1 MSKLQESRKKEIPN
15 LVEKY
20 KLLVAETFKIVTAP
34 FPIYKNLENEKCE
47 VIQTAEQ
54 QQFIDIENRNKALDN
69 ANQMLV
75 KVNQLEIELNAPEIP
90 NGEKEE
96 DEEEIEGKPKKNW
109 TKKIATETK

>member
-1 MSKLQESRKKEIPN
+1 MSKLQESRKKEIPI

-20 KLLVAETFKIVTAP
+20 KLLVDETFKIVTTSLP
-34 FPIYKNLENEKCE
+34 VYQNLENEKGE

-75 KVNQLEIELNAPEIP
+75 KVNLLEIELNNPEILE
-90 NGEKEE
+90 EKEE
-96 DEEEIEGKPKKNW
+96 EEGDVKPKKNW
-109 TKKIATETK
+109 TKKVATESK

>member
-20 KLLVAETFKIVTAP
+20 KLLVDETFKIVTTP
-34 FPIYKNLENEKCE
+34 LPVYENLENEKGE

-54 QQFIDIENRNKALDN
+54 KQFIDIENRNKALDN

-75 KVNQLEIELNAPEIP
+75 KVNLLEIELNAPEILEK
-90 NGEKEE
+90 EKEE
-96 DEEEIEGKPKKNW
+96 EEESEGKPKKNW
-109 TKKIATETK
+109 TKKIAEEGK

>member
-1 MSKLQESRKKEIPN
+1 MSKLQESRKKEIPI

-20 KLLVAETFKIVTAP
+20 KLLVNETFKIVTTELP
-34 FPIYKNLENEKCE
+34 KYENLKNDKDE

-75 KVNQLEIELNAPEIP
+75 KVNLLEIELNAPEILDK
-90 NGEKEE
+90 EKEE
-96 DEEEIEGKPKKNW
+96 EEEIEGKTKKNW
-109 TKKIATETK
+109 TKKVAAESK